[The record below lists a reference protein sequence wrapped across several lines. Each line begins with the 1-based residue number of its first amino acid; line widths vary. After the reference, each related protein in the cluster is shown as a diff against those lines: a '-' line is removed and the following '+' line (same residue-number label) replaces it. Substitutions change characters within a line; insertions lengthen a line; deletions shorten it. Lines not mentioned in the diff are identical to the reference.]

1 MFNRHLKKMT
11 GQLKVK
17 LVKSGIGFPRKQRDT
32 IKGLGLR
39 KLQQTRI
46 LEDTPAIRGMIK
58 KIQHLV
64 VFEEV

>member
-1 MFNRHLKKMT
+1 MA

-17 LVKSGIGFPRKQRDT
+17 LVRSGIGFPKDQRDT

-46 LEDTPAIRGMIK
+46 LQDTPAIRGMIN
-58 KIQHLV
+58 KIPHLV
-64 VFEEV
+64 RYEEV

>member
-1 MFNRHLKKMT
+1 MA

-17 LVKSGIGFPRKQRDT
+17 LVRSGIGFPKDQRDT

-46 LEDTPAIRGMIK
+46 LQDTPSIRGMIK
-58 KIQHLV
+58 KIPHLV
-64 VFEEV
+64 KYEEV